1 MDERQPQAV
10 GRVLVK
16 EKNVDLIAYWQKF
29 CAPYLRARFGQDE
42 KGASLVEY
50 ALLVALIA
58 VVAVGAVTFLGS
70 KASNKLST
78 VGNSMN

>member
-42 KGASLVEY
+42 KGASLMEY